1 MKLLHAFVKFLYDL
15 VIGDCWQIT
24 AAIVVVLAGG
34 VAVLRLDLIPATL
47 LVICLGAVVMTVS
60 PLIVVLEA
68 RAGMRRNDEK
78 ATRET

>member
-1 MKLLHAFVKFLYDL
+1 VKLLRAFVKLLYDL

-24 AAIVVVLAGG
+24 AAIVAVLAVG
-34 VAVLRLDLIPATL
+34 VAVLRLDLISATL
-47 LVICLGAVVMTVS
+47 LVICLGAVVTTVP

-78 ATRET
+78 TTRGT